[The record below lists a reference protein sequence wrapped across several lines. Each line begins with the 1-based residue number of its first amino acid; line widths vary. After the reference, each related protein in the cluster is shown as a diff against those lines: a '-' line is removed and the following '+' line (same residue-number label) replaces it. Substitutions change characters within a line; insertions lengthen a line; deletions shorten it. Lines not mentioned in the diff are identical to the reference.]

1 MSLARVPLQ
10 LLLLMFQITSVLTS
24 LMLLLLLL
32 LLFQIPSVLILQ
44 MPRFGKDFKM
54 YDKILPSL
62 ELDITDLLEYG

>member
-1 MSLARVPLQ
+1 M
-10 LLLLMFQITSVLTS
+10 MFQIPSVLTS
-24 LMLLLLLL
+24 LLLLLL

>member
-1 MSLARVPLQ
+1 MAFATCTHALQ
-10 LLLLMFQITSVLTS
+10 LLFLFQIPSVLTS
-24 LMLLLLLL
+24 LMLLLL